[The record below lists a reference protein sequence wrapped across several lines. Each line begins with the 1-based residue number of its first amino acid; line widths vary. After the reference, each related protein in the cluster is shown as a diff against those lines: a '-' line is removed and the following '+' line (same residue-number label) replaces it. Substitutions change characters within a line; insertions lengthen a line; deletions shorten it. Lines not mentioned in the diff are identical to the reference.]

1 MYVTLGQLRAFER
14 IVRLGSFHAAAL
26 ELKLSQPSV
35 SQRIRELEAALNT
48 PLFVRRG
55 PRVSL
60 TAEGHALIEYAD
72 RMLATAGE
80 LVERFRTR
88 DPLKGT
94 GAGTFEFVWNRDARR
109 SYFVRDAHSL
119 YIESLGELGLPGA
132 LLVVAA
138 LGALLAGAVRA
149 ALAETEAAGRG
160 AAAGCCAAL
169 LVFCVTAGVDWMW
182 ESTAVA
188 VMALAAGSVAAGASA
203 APAPRRA
210 IGRRAPLAVGALLLV
225 AVQAPV
231 LGAAS
236 QIRASRQAAAGG
248 NFEQALIDATDAVH
262 VAPWQASGYVQRAL
276 LLERLGLGT
285 RAAADARRATR
296 REPTNWE
303 HWLILARIEAERGDV
318 RSAVAAVRRSAAL
331 NPHAPLFRAQD

>member
-94 GAGTFEFVWNRDARR
+94 LRLGVSETFAYICLPDLLKRMEQRYPAIRTDVFVGDTGVVSARLN
-109 SYFVRDAHSL
+109 DQ
-119 YIESLGELGLPGA
+119 A
-132 LLVVAA
+132 LDVAVVSEPTVAA
-138 LGALLAGAVRA
+138 HVSQEPLG
-149 ALAETEAAGRG
+149 TN
-160 AAAGCCAAL
+160 
-169 LVFCVTAGVDWMW
+169 VFGWF
-182 ESTAVA
+182 
-188 VMALAAGSVAAGASA
+188 AGASLTL
-203 APAPRRA
+203 PRRA
-210 IGRRAPLAVGALLLV
+210 FTPADLEQYQLIVPPPPARLHATVMKWFADANVKPRRISTCNSIHATAETIAQGAAIGIVPARLMAEDLERRGVRALRVNPPLPGHQVAICYQIREFGPGLKVLVDLIRELV
-225 AVQAPV
+225 AK
-231 LGAAS
+231 
-236 QIRASRQAAAGG
+236 
-248 NFEQALIDATDAVH
+248 H
-262 VAPWQASGYVQRAL
+262 K
-276 LLERLGLGT
+276 
-285 RAAADARRATR
+285 
-296 REPTNWE
+296 
-303 HWLILARIEAERGDV
+303 
-318 RSAVAAVRRSAAL
+318 
-331 NPHAPLFRAQD
+331 LFV